1 LSEKQTVFNSELR
14 KMETN
19 CSEKDN
25 LLLEHENATVE
36 YAKLVAALKAGIGI
50 LTQEDTEQIRID
62 VEEKRLRCEA
72 ASTDLEDHLWE
83 HGCTP

>member
-1 LSEKQTVFNSELR
+1 
-14 KMETN
+14 MESN

-25 LLLEHENATVE
+25 LSLERENATVE
-36 YAKLVAALKAGIGI
+36 YAKVVAELKAGIGM
-50 LTQEDTEQIRID
+50 LPQEDTEQILIA

-72 ASTDLEDHLWE
+72 ASADLEDHLWE

>member
-14 KMETN
+14 KMKTN

-25 LLLEHENATVE
+25 LSLEHENATVE
-36 YAKLVAALKAGIGI
+36 YAKVVAALKAGIGI

>member
-1 LSEKQTVFNSELR
+1 
-14 KMETN
+14 METN

>member
-1 LSEKQTVFNSELR
+1 MSEKQTVFNSELR